1 MFEKA
6 HFPVLVVSFNAASCV
21 SGHIWPAEFAARH
34 FLLTA
39 CDSEEEE
46 DRDVLRTRTGEP
58 MSL

>member
-6 HFPVLVVSFNAASCV
+6 HFHVLLVSFNTTSCV
-21 SGHIWPAEFAARH
+21 FGHIWPAEFAARH

-46 DRDVLRTRTGEP
+46 DRDVLRTKTGEL